1 MGLLN
6 RIMTGLFDLVF
17 LPFLSLNPMW
27 GLTVVSLLVGVLML
41 WIFGKVS
48 NQSAIGLIRDKIR
61 GNLIGIRLFGDDLGM
76 LFRLQATIFRQTLT
90 YLRYAM
96 MPMLIMLVPVLLI
109 LTQLNLRFDLRPL
122 DAGDKTVVTVTLRD
136 TSPLDQVVE
145 LQVPEGVTVETPGVR
160 IQSEREVAWRIRV
173 DEPGNHRLTLRAGD
187 DRVEKTL
194 LAGSRWGA
202 VSPLKTGASWIDNL
216 LYPGESPIAKSNRIE
231 AVTVQYAPL
240 PLSVFGFGIDWLLFF
255 FVASIVFGFAFKRV
269 LGVEI

>member
-17 LPFLSLNPMW
+17 LPFLSLDPMW
-27 GLTVVSLLVGVLML
+27 GLTVVSLLAGVLML

-48 NQSAIGLIRDKIR
+48 DQSAIGLVRDQIR

-76 LFRLQATIFRQTLT
+76 LFRLQVTIFRQTLT

-96 MPMLIMLVPVLLI
+96 VPMLIMFVPVLLI

-136 TSPLDQVVE
+136 ASPLDEAVE
-145 LQVPEGVTVETPGVR
+145 LEVPDGVTVETPGVR
-160 IQSEREVAWRIRV
+160 IASEREVAWRVRI
-173 DEPGNHRLTLRAGD
+173 DEPGDHRLTIRVGD
-187 DRVEKTL
+187 DQVEKTL

-202 VSPLKTGASWIDNL
+202 ASPLKTGAGWVDKL
-216 LYPGESPIAKSNRIE
+216 LYPGEAPIGKSSRIE
-231 AVTVQYAPL
+231 AVTVQYE
-240 PLSVFGFGIDWLLFF
+240 PLSLSLFGFGIDWLLYF